1 MTVVTIILAIVVKGE
16 GVITTVG
23 YWGDGFWDLLE
34 FTTQMA
40 MILAAGYVLT
50 QTPIVN
56 NLLNKIVSNFKTPKM
71 AIIVT
76 TFVSSIGFLINWGF
90 GLIIGGIIAQKFSTK
105 IKNVHYP
112 LIISAGFSGW
122 AFYGLGLS
130 GSVPLVISTPNH
142 FLEDDI
148 DIIPLSET
156 IFSTP
161 MLLTTLA
168 LLITLPFINALL
180 HPKNSKEI
188 IEINISDF
196 SDRET
201 QEDEKVNTKN
211 LSWASR
217 LYHSK
222 FVGIFTGLLGVFY
235 LIIHFYKGGTLDI
248 NIVNFLMIFLG
259 ILFMQRPSA
268 YLNALGAG
276 IKLITGIMLQYP
288 FYAGI
293 MGVLAASG
301 LVFSFSDFFV
311 AISSIETLPFWSLI
325 SGFIVNILA
334 PSGGGQWSVQGPIMV
349 QAAHDIGTSI
359 PKTAMGVQL
368 GDAWNTVIQPFWLIP
383 ILALSK
389 LSLKHVMGHLIIISV
404 WVGVIFVTSFLLW
417 GYVS

>member
-1 MTVVTIILAIVVKGE
+1 
-16 GVITTVG
+16 
-23 YWGDGFWDLLE
+23 
-34 FTTQMA
+34 
-40 MILAAGYVLT
+40 
-50 QTPIVN
+50 
-56 NLLNKIVSNFKTPKM
+56 
-71 AIIVT
+71 
-76 TFVSSIGFLINWGF
+76 
-90 GLIIGGIIAQKFSTK
+90 
-105 IKNVHYP
+105 
-112 LIISAGFSGW
+112 
-122 AFYGLGLS
+122 
-130 GSVPLVISTPNH
+130 PLVISTPNH

-222 FVGIFTGLLGVFY
+222 FVGIFTGLLGLFY